1 MPRKLEEAR
10 LDSRRICSQPDRNE
24 IWSVLLV
31 TFSFPPSCLRLETS
45 DSVIDIRAFSC
56 PSCFRRVP
64 SPPLSSL
71 IPLSANRRAASPLF
85 SRLPSG
91 RNPLSKK
98 YPWILRIYR
107 HPVSPSGF
115 PFFIVPSPAAIAIS
129 ASAAKRTTTSLRG
142 HPLSSVYVIFFSG
155 AIPLF
160 GSCGYLGIGLW
171 LSFHKIRSERLW
183 QHLYLL
189 SRFSTSFFR
198 RLRATVVVKSSC
210 LSDHSC

>member
-1 MPRKLEEAR
+1 MSREGIYRRLDSSVALARCDVARIRPLANPGITGGGVVAFFGNGRKIRDSATPRKLEEAR

-24 IWSVLLV
+24 IRSVLLV

-71 IPLSANRRAASPLF
+71 IPLSAYRRAASPLF

-98 YPWILRIYR
+98 YP
-107 HPVSPSGF
+107 
-115 PFFIVPSPAAIAIS
+115 
-129 ASAAKRTTTSLRG
+129 
-142 HPLSSVYVIFFSG
+142 
-155 AIPLF
+155 
-160 GSCGYLGIGLW
+160 
-171 LSFHKIRSERLW
+171 
-183 QHLYLL
+183 
-189 SRFSTSFFR
+189 
-198 RLRATVVVKSSC
+198 
-210 LSDHSC
+210 